1 MEYFSHDY
9 KARHDRKL
17 VNLLMKKGA
26 EGIGIFWCIIEML
39 YEDGGRINTSEYE
52 RITFELRSNYD
63 TVKSVIEDFKLFKI
77 DGEHFYSESVLG
89 RLKQRS
95 DKSAKARESISKRW
109 KNSTDTNVIRTYTKR
124 NTIKERKG
132 KERVIDRTHLFRDS
146 KWFDKPLFSQ
156 TLKAAPHPYNIVNP
170 ESYYEKALNWSDSK
184 SNKKVDWM
192 ATIKNWIR
200 SDFEKGL
207 ITPQLKKE
215 DHTMRE
221 NFFNT

>member
-77 DGEHFYSESVLG
+77 DGEHFYSESVLD

-109 KNSTDTNVIRTYTKR
+109 KNSTDTNVIRTYKKR
-124 NTIKERKG
+124 NTIKESKG
-132 KERVIDRTHLFRDS
+132 KEKREVKNRTRTIFVE
-146 KWFDKPLFSQ
+146 P
-156 TLKAAPHPYNIVNP
+156 TIP
-170 ESYYEKALNWSDSK
+170 ELYSEFIKRGLSEKLS
-184 SNKKVDWM
+184 
-192 ATIKNWIR
+192 IR
-200 SDFEKGL
+200 EAEGFF
-207 ITPQLKKE
+207 
-215 DHTMRE
+215 
-221 NFFNT
+221 NFFIFLGWIVGKSKMVSWPHAVAGWIARMDDFKKQNNQSDQPVEVRDGN

>member
-77 DGEHFYSESVLG
+77 DGEHFYSESVLD

-109 KNSTDTNVIRTYTKR
+109 KNSTDTNVIRTYKKR
-124 NTIKERKG
+124 NTIKESKG
-132 KERVIDRTHLFRDS
+132 KEKREVKNRTRTIFVE
-146 KWFDKPLFSQ
+146 P
-156 TLKAAPHPYNIVNP
+156 TIP
-170 ESYYEKALNWSDSK
+170 ELYSEFIKRGLSEKLS
-184 SNKKVDWM
+184 
-192 ATIKNWIR
+192 IR
-200 SDFEKGL
+200 EAEG
-207 ITPQLKKE
+207 
-215 DHTMRE
+215 
-221 NFFNT
+221 FFNFYKTKGWIVGKSKMVSWPHAVAGWIARMDDFKKQNNQSDQPVEVRDGN

>member
-77 DGEHFYSESVLG
+77 DGEHFYSESVLD

-109 KNSTDTNVIRTYTKR
+109 EKSKNTDVIRTYNDGNTK
-124 NTIKERKG
+124 KESKG
-132 KERVIDRTHLFRDS
+132 KEKRKVKNRTRTIFVE
-146 KWFDKPLFSQ
+146 P
-156 TLKAAPHPYNIVNP
+156 TIP
-170 ESYYEKALNWSDSK
+170 ELYSEFIKRGLSEKLS
-184 SNKKVDWM
+184 
-192 ATIKNWIR
+192 IR
-200 SDFEKGL
+200 EAEG
-207 ITPQLKKE
+207 
-215 DHTMRE
+215 
-221 NFFNT
+221 FFNFYKTKGWIVGKSKMVSWPHAVAGWIARMDDFKKQNNQSDQPVEVRDGN

>member
-77 DGEHFYSESVLG
+77 DGEHFYSESVLD

-109 KNSTDTNVIRTYTKR
+109 EKSKNTDVIRTYNDGNTK
-124 NTIKERKG
+124 KESKG
-132 KERVIDRTHLFRDS
+132 KEKREVKNRTRTIFVE
-146 KWFDKPLFSQ
+146 P
-156 TLKAAPHPYNIVNP
+156 TIP
-170 ESYYEKALNWSDSK
+170 ELYSEFIKRGLSEKLS
-184 SNKKVDWM
+184 
-192 ATIKNWIR
+192 IR
-200 SDFEKGL
+200 EAEG
-207 ITPQLKKE
+207 
-215 DHTMRE
+215 
-221 NFFNT
+221 FFNFYKTKGWIVGKSKMVSWPHAVAGWIARMDDFKKQNNQSDQPVEVRDGN

>member
-77 DGEHFYSESVLG
+77 DGEHFYSESVLD

-109 KNSTDTNVIRTYTKR
+109 KNSTDTNVIRTYKKR
-124 NTIKERKG
+124 NTIKESKG
-132 KERVIDRTHLFRDS
+132 KEKREVKNRTRTIFVE
-146 KWFDKPLFSQ
+146 P
-156 TLKAAPHPYNIVNP
+156 TIP
-170 ESYYEKALNWSDSK
+170 ELYSEFIKRGLSEKLS
-184 SNKKVDWM
+184 
-192 ATIKNWIR
+192 IR
-200 SDFEKGL
+200 
-207 ITPQLKKE
+207 E
-215 DHTMRE
+215 DE
-221 NFFNT
+221 GFFNFYKTKGWIVGKSKMVSWPHAVAGWIARMDDFKKQNNQSDQPVEVRDGN

>member
-77 DGEHFYSESVLG
+77 DGEHFFQ
-89 RLKQRS
+89 K
-95 DKSAKARESISKRW
+95 II
-109 KNSTDTNVIRTYTKR
+109 N
-124 NTIKERKG
+124 
-132 KERVIDRTHLFRDS
+132 
-146 KWFDKPLFSQ
+146 
-156 TLKAAPHPYNIVNP
+156 
-170 ESYYEKALNWSDSK
+170 
-184 SNKKVDWM
+184 
-192 ATIKNWIR
+192 
-200 SDFEKGL
+200 
-207 ITPQLKKE
+207 
-215 DHTMRE
+215 
-221 NFFNT
+221 